1 MVKKR
6 RAKAG
11 RQGSGLAVTIG
22 RIKMKNPVMVASGTF
37 GYGEEYADITDIG
50 KLGAIV
56 TKTITVNARSGN
68 NPPRIA
74 ETPSGMLNSIG
85 LENSG
90 VESFI
95 EEKMP
100 CLRKLGIPVI
110 VSIGAEKIRDF
121 AKLARRLDGVR
132 GIAGLEI
139 NISCP
144 NLGGPR
150 AKGERYKHFSQ
161 DRRATYRI
169 VKAARRVTS
178 LTVITKLT
186 PNVTD
191 IAKIAKAAQDAGSDA
206 LSLVNT
212 YAAMGADISTREPL
226 LGNIAGG
233 LSGPAI
239 KPLAIKA
246 VWDVYNSVDIPIVGM
261 GGIMSPDDAIEFM
274 VCGASAVALGT
285 ANFVHPDKSVE
296 IIDGLKYYIKSN
308 GLKSAKELTGSL
320 KV

>member
-1 MVKKR
+1 MSIK
-6 RAKAG
+6 
-11 RQGSGLAVTIG
+11 IG
-22 RIKMKNPVMVASGTF
+22 KIKLKNPVMVASGTF
-37 GYGEEYADITDIG
+37 GYGEEYADIVDIR

-56 TKTITVNARSGN
+56 TKTITVYPRSGN
-68 NPPRIA
+68 NPPRVA

-100 CLRKLGIPVI
+100 YLRKLGIPVI
-110 VSIGAEKIRDF
+110 VSVGGEKPRDF
-121 AKLARRLDGVR
+121 IKLARRLDRVR

-150 AKGERYKHFSQ
+150 AKGERYKLFSQ

-169 VKAARRVTS
+169 VKTVRRATT

-191 IAKIAKAAQDAGSDA
+191 ITEIAKAAEDAGSDA

-212 YAAMGADISTREPL
+212 YAAMGVDISSREPL
-226 LGNIAGG
+226 IGNVTGG

-239 KPLAIKA
+239 KPIALKA

-261 GGIMSPDDAIEFM
+261 GGIMGPDDAIEFM
-274 VCGASAVALGT
+274 ICGASAVALGT

-296 IIDGLKYYIKSN
+296 IIGGLKYYIKSS
-308 GLKSAKELTGSL
+308 GLKSAKDLTGSL
-320 KV
+320 RV